1 MTTETSPTL
10 GVAFHGTWHTSVPSG
25 LIFDKD
31 LTPQAKVLWL
41 VLRATVSRAGV
52 PVHPTYD
59 YLCEA
64 AGLSRPTVSRSLKLL
79 ELAAY
84 VRVTKQVNEEG
95 WVLHSSYALFDVP
108 QLPGPRN
115 KTWEATV
122 MQYVGQADTVG
133 KLARIVAV
141 RNGWLE
147 DATGGKEILLLGSK
161 EFLPPSS
168 KEILP
173 PRQNGSKEFLLPVKA
188 DEMGGKEFLPPR
200 ARRSS
205 SNNNSTTTA
214 QGAREL
220 ALIWPAEILEST
232 QKTFSSD
239 LAMLG
244 DDELAQAVLDEC
256 AAVMR
261 TGGARIPTAYLRGCI
276 VRAMAGQFVMTEAGD
291 RIRKA
296 RQVTV
301 AKPTVASAPAQE
313 LKFADW
319 NQMMRSQFSESF
331 NAEVIS

>member
-1 MTTETSPTL
+1 MTTESPTL

-41 VLRATVSRAGV
+41 VLRATVSRVGV

-79 ELAAY
+79 ELASY
-84 VRVTKQVNEEG
+84 VRVTKQVNDEG
-95 WVLHSSYALFDVP
+95 WILQSSYALFDAP
-108 QLPGPRN
+108 QLRGPRD
-115 KTWEATV
+115 KSWEATV

-141 RNGWLE
+141 RNGWIDE
-147 DATGGKEILLLGSK
+147 TAGSKEILLPGSK

-173 PRQNGSKEFLLPVKA
+173 PKQNGSKEFLLPVKA
-188 DEMGGKEFLPPR
+188 DETGSKEFLPPH

-205 SNNNSTTTA
+205 SNSNSTTTA

-244 DDELAQAVLDEC
+244 DDELAQAILDEC
-256 AAVMR
+256 AAIMR
-261 TGGARIPTAYLRGCI
+261 TGGARVPTAYLRGCI
-276 VRAMAGQFVMTEAGD
+276 VRAMAGKFVVTEAGD

-296 RQVTV
+296 RQITV
-301 AKPTVASAPAQE
+301 AKPSVASAPASE
-313 LKFADW
+313 MKFADW
-319 NQMMRSQFSESF
+319 NQMMRAQFSESF
-331 NAEVIS
+331 VAEGTS